1 MEELRKHL
9 SSHLTPE
16 SGLVGLI
23 LSDREGVPLLRAT
36 KAECPDSVTRPAF
49 LAAFAGSSQEV
60 GGKLGL
66 GRNTSL
72 VAVYGQHQVIHH
84 QHQHV
89 ILTMVAT
96 SDANTGRATSLTR
109 DSVHHLILLL
119 CRRPPQHVG
128 VLATFH
134 GRHQQCYIRV
144 NTVIY

>member
-23 LSDREGVPLLRAT
+23 LSDREGVPLLRST
-36 KAECPDSVTRPAF
+36 KAECPDTVTRPAF

-72 VAVYGQHQVIHH
+72 VAVYGQYQVIHH
-84 QHQHV
+84 QHHQV
-89 ILTMVAT
+89 ILTMVAN
-96 SDANTGRATSLTR
+96 SDANTGDDLSYAGISSSL
-109 DSVHHLILLL
+109 I
-119 CRRPPQHVG
+119 
-128 VLATFH
+128 
-134 GRHQQCYIRV
+134 
-144 NTVIY
+144 

>member
-23 LSDREGVPLLRAT
+23 LSDREGVPLLRST
-36 KAECPDSVTRPAF
+36 KAECPDTVTRPAF

-72 VAVYGQHQVIHH
+72 VAVYGQYQVIHH
-84 QHQHV
+84 QHQQV
-89 ILTMVAT
+89 ILTMVA
-96 SDANTGRATSLTR
+96 SSEANTGQTS
-109 DSVHHLILLL
+109 VLL
-119 CRRPPQHVG
+119 CSITY
-128 VLATFH
+128 TFVYFA
-134 GRHQQCYIRV
+134 GYLLNMSESLQPFMTDISSA
-144 NTVIY
+144 ISE

>member
-23 LSDREGVPLLRAT
+23 LSDREGVPLLRST
-36 KAECPDSVTRPAF
+36 RAECPETVTRPAF

-72 VAVYGQHQVIHH
+72 VAVYGQYQVIHH
-84 QHQHV
+84 QHQQV
-89 ILTMVAT
+89 ILTMVA
-96 SDANTGRATSLTR
+96 SSEANTGQTL
-109 DSVHHLILLL
+109 VLL
-119 CRRPPQHVG
+119 CSITY
-128 VLATFH
+128 TFVYFA
-134 GRHQQCYIRV
+134 GYLLNMSESLQPFMTDISSA
-144 NTVIY
+144 ISE

>member
-36 KAECPDSVTRPAF
+36 RAECPDSVTRPAF

-72 VAVYGQHQVIHH
+72 VAVYGQYQVIHH
-84 QHQHV
+84 QHQQV
-89 ILTMVAT
+89 ILTMVA
-96 SDANTGRATSLTR
+96 SSEANTGQTSVTLFCLFITYVFTLLDISLT
-109 DSVHHLILLL
+109 
-119 CRRPPQHVG
+119 CRSPCN
-128 VLATFH
+128 LS
-134 GRHQQCYIRV
+134 
-144 NTVIY
+144 

>member
-23 LSDREGVPLLRAT
+23 LSDREGVPLLRST
-36 KAECPDSVTRPAF
+36 KAECPDTVTRPAF

-72 VAVYGQHQVIHH
+72 VAVYGQYQVIHH
-84 QHQHV
+84 QHSQV
-89 ILTMVAT
+89 ILTMVAN
-96 SDANTGRATSLTR
+96 SEANTGQTPLTR
-109 DSVHHLILLL
+109 GSIHHYY
-119 CRRPPQHVG
+119 
-128 VLATFH
+128 
-134 GRHQQCYIRV
+134 CYIAGYLL
-144 NTVIY
+144 NMSESLKPFLTDISNAISE

>member
-72 VAVYGQHQVIHH
+72 VAVYGQYQVIHH
-84 QHQHV
+84 QHQQV
-89 ILTMVAT
+89 IITMVA
-96 SDANTGRATSLTR
+96 SSGANTGQTSVLLCSITYTLFPLQAISLTCR
-109 DSVHHLILLL
+109 SPCNLL
-119 CRRPPQHVG
+119 
-128 VLATFH
+128 
-134 GRHQQCYIRV
+134 
-144 NTVIY
+144 

>member
-36 KAECPDSVTRPAF
+36 RAECPDSVTRPAF

-72 VAVYGQHQVIHH
+72 VAVYGQYQVIHH
-84 QHQHV
+84 QHQQV
-89 ILTMVAT
+89 ILTMVA
-96 SDANTGRATSLTR
+96 SSEANTGQTSVTLFCLFITYVFTLQDISLTCR
-109 DSVHHLILLL
+109 SL
-119 CRRPPQHVG
+119 CN
-128 VLATFH
+128 LS
-134 GRHQQCYIRV
+134 
-144 NTVIY
+144 

>member
-72 VAVYGQHQVIHH
+72 VAVYGQYQVIHH
-84 QHQHV
+84 QHQQV
-89 ILTMVAT
+89 ILTMVA
-96 SDANTGRATSLTR
+96 SSEANTGQTS
-109 DSVHHLILLL
+109 VLL
-119 CRRPPQHVG
+119 CCLFITYHFTLQDISSTCRS
-128 VLATFH
+128 L
-134 GRHQQCYIRV
+134 C
-144 NTVIY
+144 NLS